1 MTRLGAL
8 AVTAVAAACALW
20 IAARPAPHPPAAPA
34 ASAAQ
39 LRAVADRAAALV
51 ADPRRFGYRLVL
63 APARQDMRGRI
74 DPRARTI
81 TLFIDPRDA
90 THRIAHDLAHELGH
104 AYDLAHMTETDRAA
118 YLRRRGA
125 AGAAWW
131 PSAESADYAVGA
143 GDFAETFALCHA
155 ASPEFR
161 SRLAP
166 QPADP
171 CGMLPA
177 DARTRA

>member
-1 MTRLGAL
+1 
-8 AVTAVAAACALW
+8 
-20 IAARPAPHPPAAPA
+20 
-34 ASAAQ
+34 
-39 LRAVADRAAALV
+39 
-51 ADPRRFGYRLVL
+51 
-63 APARQDMRGRI
+63 MRGRI

-81 TLFIDPRDA
+81 TLFVDPHDA
-90 THRIAHDLAHELGH
+90 THRIAHDLAQSSATRTTSPTYGGGPRRLPAPQG
-104 AYDLAHMTETDRAA
+104 RAG
-118 YLRRRGA
+118 RGVVA
-125 AGAAWW
+125 VR
-131 PSAESADYAVGA
+131 ESADYGVGA

>member
-1 MTRLGAL
+1 MTRLAAFAATLL
-8 AVTAVAAACALW
+8 AAAACIGW
-20 IAARPAPHPPAAPA
+20 ITGRPAPDAPGAPA
-34 ASAAQ
+34 ASAAEH
-39 LRAVADRAAALV
+39 RAVALV
-51 ADPRRFGYRLVL
+51 DEPRRFGYRIVL
-63 APARQDMRGRI
+63 APARRDMRGRI

-81 TLFIDPRDA
+81 TLFVDPRDA

-104 AYDLAHMTETDRAA
+104 AYDLAHMTDADRAA

-125 AGAAWW
+125 PGAAWW
-131 PSAESADYAVGA
+131 PSGERPDYAVGA

-171 CGMLPA
+171 CGMLPL

>member
-1 MTRLGAL
+1 MTRIAAL
-8 AVTAVAAACALW
+8 AAALLAAACVGW
-20 IAARPAPHPPAAPA
+20 VAARPAPHAPAAPA

-39 LRAVADRAAALV
+39 LRAAADRAVALV
-51 ADPRRFGYRLVL
+51 DDPRRFGYRLVL
-63 APARQDMRGRI
+63 APARRDVRGRI

-81 TLFIDPRDA
+81 TLFVDPHDA

-104 AYDLAHMTETDRAA
+104 AYDLAHMTKADRAA
-118 YLRRRGA
+118 YLRRRGVP
-125 AGAAWW
+125 GAAWW

-161 SRLAP
+161 SRLAA

-171 CGMLPA
+171 CGMLPR